1 MGELSK
7 KDAEKKRDDYVDDL
21 AKLKEDIRE
30 DFEEMDFVNA
40 DQRDVMETY
49 IEDIESE
56 YDALITM
63 LNNMSFE

>member
-40 DQRDVMETY
+40 DQRDAMETY

>member
-7 KDAEKKRDDYVDDL
+7 SDAERKRDDYVDRL
-21 AKLKEDIRE
+21 TEIKGDIRE

-40 DQRDVMETY
+40 DQRDAMEAY

-56 YDALITM
+56 YNTLITTLTDM
-63 LNNMSFE
+63 TFE